1 MTTELMNDI
10 KTRYE
15 NGFMKTE
22 RGRELATRA
31 KEIQDIATAE
41 MKKFERDPSC
51 GQTTTTKGVRRE
63 YLPDVLHKAKVVRI
77 VPIGL
82 NNMCWQNATWLEAEF
97 GFKKIYGFNIVAC
110 RCGGRMCFEIHAVN
124 RTPSGELIDITRDYC
139 GETEKWFVPFDNED
153 FNEDTYRELFQRQV
167 ICFQPSCRCNRG
179 VWNNRP
185 FVWTETETRFEQVWK
200 LITNEGGQYWS
211 RD

>member
-1 MTTELMNDI
+1 MTTELMTTI

-41 MKKFERDPSC
+41 MKKFERDPSR

-63 YLPDVLHKAKVVRI
+63 YLPDVLHKAQLVRI

-179 VWNNRP
+179 VWNNAP

-200 LITNEGGQYWS
+200 LIANEDGQYWS
-211 RD
+211 SD